1 MSFTTGSSKDSWHP
15 VMTADT
21 TVTSYWLNWRF
32 LLCGIWVVIV
42 IVFSSLIIWKNEDC
56 GRKKGVSGETKLE
69 TERTLLY
76 EDETWRPCLK
86 GIHPAWLL
94 AFRVSSFFVLVVL
107 LAIATVVDGS
117 SIFYY
122 YTQWTFILVTF
133 YFGLGSLFSMY
144 GCYQYHKRVGG
155 DKVDNVEVDA
165 EQGTSAAPAH
175 RQAAGKWAYLFQII
189 FQMNAGAVLLT
200 DCVFWFILVPL
211 LEIKDY
217 NINPLVVC
225 MHSLNAVFLI
235 GDTALNCLQFPW
247 FRIAYFLLWTIA
259 YVIFQ
264 WLVHVNLKIW
274 WPYPFLDL
282 SDPFSPLWYFSVVVM
297 HLLCYAIFDLI
308 TRLKHTLYSRWF
320 PDSYLSSR

>member
-217 NINPLVVC
+217 NINPVSITCCIKFEFTDLLRGHASP
-225 MHSLNAVFLI
+225 MLRHFRSDHKAETHIVFEMVSRFLSVFKI
-235 GDTALNCLQFPW
+235 VSRCKTNFKGSVKKLAL
-247 FRIAYFLLWTIA
+247 T
-259 YVIFQ
+259 
-264 WLVHVNLKIW
+264 
-274 WPYPFLDL
+274 
-282 SDPFSPLWYFSVVVM
+282 FSNREFSHRRGSYRVDDEQ
-297 HLLCYAIFDLI
+297 AIQV
-308 TRLKHTLYSRWF
+308 
-320 PDSYLSSR
+320 